1 MEAREIC
8 QPVKIFFF
16 HNQKAGGT
24 SVAHALRALFPAP
37 RCGPLIVNSLVDHE
51 QLGGEYT
58 RFRGYDYYG
67 GHYGRDLFDA
77 VADGHLQV
85 TNFRDPAARLV
96 SHYNYFR
103 YGRHL
108 SPAELETQRYFA
120 LKVARSASFLEF
132 VSSDDPRL
140 TVYTDN
146 PHFRQLT
153 GSCWSPEIS
162 ETLLPAACRAI
173 DEMHWFYVC
182 EQADLSRRWADH
194 AFSSRLP
201 ALARRNVTTG
211 PTGDFIRLEELDART
226 GAIVDQRTRLD
237 RLLYEHAV
245 RRLLAFSR
253 GDSQ

>member
-1 MEAREIC
+1 M
-8 QPVKIFFF
+8 KIFFF

-24 SVAHALRALFPAP
+24 SVAHALKALFSAQK
-37 RCGPLIVNSLVDHE
+37 CSPLIVNSMVDHE
-51 QLGGEYT
+51 QLGGQYT

-67 GHYGRDLFDA
+67 GHYGRDLFNA
-77 VADGHLQV
+77 VADGHVQV
-85 TNFRDPAARLV
+85 TSFRDPATRLV

-108 SPAELETQRYFA
+108 SPAALETQRYFA
-120 LKVARSASFLEF
+120 LKVAKSASFLEF

-153 GSCWSPEIS
+153 GSCWSLAIA
-162 ETLLPAACRAI
+162 ETLLPAAYRAI

-182 EQADLSRRWADH
+182 EQAGLSQRWADH

-201 ALARRNVTTG
+201 AIARRNVTTG
-211 PTGDFIRLEELDART
+211 RTGDFTRLEDLDART
-226 GAIVDQRTRLD
+226 RAIVDQRTRLD

-245 RRLLAFSR
+245 RRLLAFSM
-253 GDSQ
+253 DNSQ